1 MNIEETVERFI
12 ADFERNRSYTAKY
25 FWWETYDRALAET
38 APAKMRKSVAV
49 AETILVGRR
58 EQLRECIVD
67 DPEAKAE
74 LAALNVAIQR
84 LSVS

>member
-25 FWWETYDRALAET
+25 FWWEAYDRALAET
-38 APAKMRKSVAV
+38 EPARRQKSIAV

-58 EQLRECIVD
+58 EQLRECVVD

-74 LAALNVAIQR
+74 MAALNVAIQR

>member
-1 MNIEETVERFI
+1 MNIEETVERYI
-12 ADFERNRSYTAKY
+12 AEFERNRSYTTKY
-25 FWWETYDRALAET
+25 FWWEAYDRALTET
-38 APAKMRKSVAV
+38 APAKTRKSIAV
-49 AETILVGRR
+49 AETILIGRR

-74 LAALNVAIQR
+74 MAALNVAIQR